1 MTKKKKND
9 IFKRKKI
16 TEDQFLQALD
26 IISKKLIY
34 KFKFGY
40 HEIEDMKQ
48 QASVFALEGLEK
60 YDHKRPLEN
69 FLWTHVRNRLFNFKR
84 DNYFRPE
91 SVCVTCPFFDPRCLK
106 STNQCAKFTNKNN
119 CSLYNQWENRNNIK
133 KNLMKPLNIDNEGHN
148 LKSSTDISDILSN
161 KELIN
166 LIESNLE
173 TKYRE
178 TYLKLKGGNK
188 IHKKDLVKLQDH
200 IAHILQ
206 NNNIT
211 LNYEQ

>member
-1 MTKKKKND
+1 MKQKKND

-16 TEDQFLQALD
+16 TEDQFLKTLD
-26 IISKKLIY
+26 FISKKLIY

-40 HEIEDMKQ
+40 HELDDMKQ
-48 QASVFALEGLEK
+48 QASVFALEGLEH

-91 SVCVTCPFFDPRCLK
+91 SVCLTCPFYDPKNLK
-106 STNQCAKFTNKNN
+106 STNQCAKFTNKKD
-119 CSLYNQWENRNNIK
+119 CELYSQWESRNNLK
-133 KNLMKPLNIDNEGHN
+133 KNLMKPINIDNESHH
-148 LKSSTDISDILSN
+148 LKSSKDISELLSN

-166 LIESNLE
+166 LIEKNIE
-173 TKYRE
+173 NKYRE
-178 TYLKLKGGNK
+178 IYLKLKGGNK
-188 IHKKDLVKLQDH
+188 INKKDLTKLQDH

-206 NNNIT
+206 NNNIE
-211 LNYEQ
+211 LSYE